1 MAKNKVERLQAKLDR
16 VTQELDG
23 MDGEIAKAVA
33 DEADDR
39 ELSRLRTRRRDLAEE
54 ADDLSEALR
63 HIEDR
68 AKAAVDEEQQKK
80 VAKACDEA
88 RACSSGLVQAAG
100 EVDDALMALEQAFDK
115 LRLSEIDLSR
125 ALRRAGQSSNGRLV
139 NGIGP
144 ALRWAVWRSAEGF
157 AKLAEVPRAPSH
169 RRRSLADSV
178 KRLVPAIPES

>member
-1 MAKNKVERLQAKLDR
+1 MAKDTFGRLQLRLNKVAE
-16 VTQELDG
+16 ELDG
-23 MDGEIAKAVA
+23 LDGEIAKAVA
-33 DEADDR
+33 DEADHR

-54 ADDLSEALR
+54 ADDISEALR

-88 RACSSGLVQAAG
+88 RACSSGFIKAAG

-157 AKLAEVPRAPSH
+157 AKMAEVPRAPAH

-178 KRLVPAIPES
+178 KRLVPAIQEG